1 MAFRI
6 TGPLE
11 RGEASL
17 ADLSLN
23 TAWNETAAFV
33 KREARLLLP
42 TAFLLIALP
51 AAVLQALVPSP
62 TSGEAAEPS
71 GWLFLLFIPMVLISI
86 VGTLAITNLA
96 LRPGLTVGEAIR
108 LGVRRLLPLIGATL
122 LLALGIILLMIPLVL
137 LAMLVGT
144 APAAVFV
151 LSLLIAGVALF
162 LWVRLMFVTPVAAVE
177 NEGPVGIL
185 RRSWRLS
192 GLHVWQLL
200 GFILLVVIVFIVLT
214 LAVSAL
220 AGIVIILLAGQ
231 PEPGSFS
238 SFLILLVGALLQ
250 AVLTVY
256 FICIIARI
264 YAQLAGWSGV
274 GRADERDLGS
284 GI

>member
-1 MAFRI
+1 
-6 TGPLE
+6 
-11 RGEASL
+11 L
-17 ADLSLN
+17 ANLSLN
-23 TAWNETAAFV
+23 SAWNETAAFV

-51 AAVLQALVPSP
+51 AAVLQALMPSP
-62 TSGEAAEPS
+62 TAGEAAEPS
-71 GWLFLLFIPMVLISI
+71 GWLFVLFIPMVLISV

-96 LRPGLTVGEAIR
+96 LRLGLTVGEAIH

-122 LLALGIILLMIPLVL
+122 LLALGIILLMIPVVL

-144 APAAVFV
+144 APTAVFV
-151 LSLLIAGVALF
+151 LSLLFVAVALF

-177 NEGPVGIL
+177 SVGPVGIL
-185 RRSWRLS
+185 RRSWQLS
-192 GLHVWQLL
+192 APYVWQLL
-200 GFILLVVIVFIVLT
+200 GFILLVAIVFIVLT

-220 AGIVIILLAGQ
+220 AGILIIVLAGQ

-256 FICIIARI
+256 FICIIARV
-264 YAQLAGWSGV
+264 YAQISGWSGT
-274 GRADERDLGS
+274 GRLDERDLGRDIS
-284 GI
+284 GQ